1 MVKGTG
7 KVAFFLS
14 LLAFLDFRLY
24 FVKDIYIM
32 NFKHLSIAIILFICL
47 FSVLLFYLIFTHF
60 NHF

>member
-32 NFKHLSIAIILFICL
+32 NLKHLSIAIILFICL
-47 FSVLLFYLIFTHF
+47 FSALLFYLIFTHF
-60 NHF
+60 INF